1 LGKSLESGDLWLAFQ
16 KMDAY
21 IQKFQAN
28 PTREET
34 MADIFHTIILTARP
48 AAGKSEVID
57 YLKKVGTDERRKRFH
72 VGEIVEIDD
81 FPYIWEKFEEDKILE
96 QAGRPRLWTDERL
109 YFKEEWAWDF
119 FLLKMN
125 HAFQKH
131 LAAGDAG
138 KTVLFE
144 FARGGAN
151 GIRHALEVV
160 SPDVL
165 KRAGI
170 LYIKVSYEESVRKN
184 RKRFKPE
191 LAHSILYHSLPD
203 EKMEFYYKE
212 NDWDKLASGLAGT
225 ISPQGLSVPFSVL
238 VNEPEVT
245 DDPAKLGPPLEE
257 ALNRLWQQYQR

>member
-1 LGKSLESGDLWLAFQ
+1 MQ
-16 KMDAY
+16 
-21 IQKFQAN
+21 N
-28 PTREET
+28 
-34 MADIFHTIILTARP
+34 IFHTIILTARP

-57 YLKKVGTDERRKRFH
+57 FLKKLDPERRRNEFH

-96 QAGRPRLWTDERL
+96 ASGRERVWTDKKL

-125 HAFQKH
+125 LAFEKH
-131 LAAGDAG
+131 LAGGDAG

-144 FARGGAN
+144 FARGGKN
-151 GIRHALEVV
+151 GIRHALDVV
-160 SPDVL
+160 SPEVL
-165 KRAGI
+165 QRAGI

-184 RKRFKPE
+184 RRRFKPE

-212 NDWDKLASGLAGT
+212 NDWDQIATGSQGT
-225 ISPQGLSVPFSVL
+225 LDAQGVKIPFSVMP
-238 VNEPEVT
+238 NEPEVT
-245 DDPAKLGPPLEE
+245 DDPAKLEPALRD
-257 ALNRLWQQYQR
+257 ALNRLWKLYGR